1 MLELLAV
8 GGIFILL
15 VVLLPVLKGIGSYK
29 RVVTEGYEPRVKVVK
44 KKKPSEEEEDIKY
57 GYSSQYETVFRPNA
71 ELGNRRQQRVPI
83 NNSQEHVNP
92 YAPQNSHI
100 DNNFDY
106 DKFINDQ
113 EKEDQNDRSDYN
125 QDTV

>member
-8 GGIFILL
+8 GGLFILL

-44 KKKPSEEEEDIKY
+44 KKKPSEEDEDVKY

-71 ELGNRRQQRVPI
+71 ELGNRKQQRTPI
-83 NNSQEHVNP
+83 NNYQQHVNP

-100 DNNFDY
+100 DNEFDY